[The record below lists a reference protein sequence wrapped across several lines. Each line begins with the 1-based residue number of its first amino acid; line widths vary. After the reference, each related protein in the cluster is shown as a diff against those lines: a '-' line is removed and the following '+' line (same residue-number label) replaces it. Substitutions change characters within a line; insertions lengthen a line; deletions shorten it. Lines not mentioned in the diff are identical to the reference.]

1 MPRVY
6 WMEAKSEFLKLL
18 RMKQYSMSTVMFPLM
33 FYCFFGLAMGREQQ
47 HGMPMSAARYL
58 LATYGAFA
66 VVGATL
72 YAFGVGVAVERG
84 LGWLQVKRASPMP
97 PAAYFLAKAAV
108 SITFG
113 AIVVTLLF
121 TLGGIFG
128 NVHMPLTRWLSLG
141 GVLIAGAVPF
151 CALGLAIGSFAGP
164 QSAPATV
171 NMIYMPLSFLAGLW
185 IPIDFLP
192 HGLQQFAPFL
202 PTYHLGQLALAMLHA
217 PVAGTIAQHAGAL
230 AGFTL
235 LFAGIA
241 WIGTT
246 CENEKM
252 YG

>member
-18 RMKQYSMSTVMFPLM
+18 RMRTYSMSTVMFPLM
-33 FYCFFGLAMGREQQ
+33 FYCFFGLAMGRDQQ
-47 HGMPMSAARYL
+47 PGMPMSAARYL

-97 PAAYFLAKAAV
+97 PSAYFVAKGAV
-108 SITFG
+108 ATTFG

-121 TLGGIFG
+121 TLGGLFG
-128 NVHMPLTRWLSLG
+128 GVRMPAAQWLSLG
-141 GVLIAGAVPF
+141 AVLVAGAIPF

-164 QSAPATV
+164 NSAPATV
-171 NMIYMPLSFLAGLW
+171 NMIYLPLSFLAGLW

-202 PTYHLGQLALAMLHA
+202 PTYHFAQIALAMLHA
-217 PVAGTIAQHAGAL
+217 PAAGNIAGHAGAL

-235 LFAGIA
+235 IFAGIA
-241 WIGTT
+241 WIGTVR
-246 CENEKM
+246 ENEKM

>member
-6 WMEAKSEFLKLL
+6 WMEAKTEFLKLL
-18 RMKQYSMSTVMFPLM
+18 RMRTYSMSTVMFPLM
-33 FYCFFGLAMGREQQ
+33 FYCFFGLAMGRNQQ
-47 HGMPMSAARYL
+47 PGMPMSVARYL

-84 LGWLQVKRASPMP
+84 LGWMQLKRASPMP
-97 PAAYFLAKAAV
+97 PAAYFVAKAAV
-108 SITFG
+108 GTAFG

-121 TLGGIFG
+121 TLGGLFG
-128 NVHMPLTRWLSLG
+128 GVHMPITQWLSLG
-141 GVLIAGAVPF
+141 GVLVAGAIPF

-171 NMIYMPLSFLAGLW
+171 NIIYLPLSFLAGLW

-202 PTYHLGQLALAMLHA
+202 PTYHFAQIALAMLHG
-217 PVAGTIAQHAGAL
+217 PVAGSIGGHVGAL

-235 LFAGIA
+235 IFAGIA
-241 WIGTT
+241 WIGTVRDVAPVS
-246 CENEKM
+246 
-252 YG
+252 